1 MMTIIIMMMM
11 NLLSEAQEIKL
22 ERPRKQEL

>member
-11 NLLSEAQEIKL
+11 NLLSGAKDIKE
-22 ERPRKQEL
+22 ERPRMQEL